1 MKTNSI
7 GRVKTQIHRVPREQ
21 GESIEEMIRR
31 CTASNE
37 PIESTAPMIYTEE
50 AAGVQPQYD
59 IRADRFDIALDAVD
73 KYQKSEAARK
83 NAEADKAT
91 EKAAAEKAAAEKK
104 NNV

>member
-1 MKTNSI
+1 MRINSI

-31 CTASNE
+31 CTESNE

-83 NAEADKAT
+83 KAEAEKPADAPKA
-91 EKAAAEKAAAEKK
+91 EEGK
-104 NNV
+104 

>member
-1 MKTNSI
+1 MRINSI

-31 CTASNE
+31 CTESNE

-73 KYQKSEAARK
+73 KYQKSETARK
-83 NAEADKAT
+83 KAEAEKQADAPKAET
-91 EKAAAEKAAAEKK
+91 DNK
-104 NNV
+104 